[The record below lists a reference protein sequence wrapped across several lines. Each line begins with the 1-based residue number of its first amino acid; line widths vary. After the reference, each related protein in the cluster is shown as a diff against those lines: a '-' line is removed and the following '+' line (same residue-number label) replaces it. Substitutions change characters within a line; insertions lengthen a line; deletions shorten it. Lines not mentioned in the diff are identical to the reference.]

1 MLLEINFT
9 LVLFAV
15 SFLIFIY
22 LLNLTL
28 YKPVGGIIEKRKNLI
43 DSEYKA
49 AKELT
54 ENANNLLESYKNQ
67 IKTARHEAQNT
78 IQGAINEA
86 AKKKQEKISL
96 LNVTLVKEKETAQ
109 KQIQEEQKVAM
120 KQIESQIKTLTDLI
134 TKKVLG
140 MEGSLIGTH

>member
-9 LVLFAV
+9 AVLFAV

-28 YKPVGGIIEKRKNLI
+28 YKPVGEIIEKRKNSI
-43 DSEYKA
+43 EGDYSN
-49 AKELT
+49 AKNLT
-54 ENANNLLESYKNQ
+54 EKAGNMLEAYKKE
-67 IKTARHEAQNT
+67 IKQARQESQCIIEEV
-78 IQGAINEA
+78 IQAGQ
-86 AKKKQEKISL
+86 KKKEGTIITL
-96 LNVTLVKEKETAQ
+96 LGTLNKEKENAI